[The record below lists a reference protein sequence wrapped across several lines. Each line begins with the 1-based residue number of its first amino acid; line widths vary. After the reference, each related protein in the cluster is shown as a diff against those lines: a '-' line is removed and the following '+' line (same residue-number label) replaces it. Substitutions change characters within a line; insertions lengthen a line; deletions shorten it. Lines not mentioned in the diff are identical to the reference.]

1 MVPGKKRLGKKGEP
15 VSLLE
20 GDSTNSLWGYPC
32 CFSNKLFA
40 VRVILLKIIYKAFS
54 HKQWVH

>member
-1 MVPGKKRLGKKGEP
+1 MPGKKRVGNKGEP

-20 GDSTNSLWGYPC
+20 GDSANPLWGYPC
-32 CFSNKLFA
+32 CFSNNLFG

-54 HKQWVH
+54 HKQ

>member
-1 MVPGKKRLGKKGEP
+1 MPGKKRLGNKGGH

-20 GDSTNSLWGYPC
+20 GDSANPLWGYLC
-32 CFSNKLFA
+32 CFSNNLFA
-40 VRVILLKIIYKAFS
+40 VRVILIKITYKAFS